1 MIILNYLSIYKK
13 INLIIKIKFKLRY
26 NIKRDE

>member
-13 INLIIKIKFKLRY
+13 INLINKFKFKIRY